1 VSAYRVVP
9 AVLALLLALG
19 ACGIRGSDVV
29 EAGEAA
35 AVPVGP
41 PPALRMTLFFVDGDG
56 RLLPVVRDGPGVQ
69 GRPDAT
75 PALPGEDSDPS
86 GGGVESLLDDKRAG
100 SSLKALV
107 ALLAGPTAAERAAG
121 LRTRLPGPE
130 HRQHELYVSDD
141 AIRRGEEDEPVFRV
155 RFTGPVTVLDPL
167 AVQQIVC
174 TTVYALHPTGRV
186 SVELTGPDGTL
197 PTRSCLSTDGG

>member
-1 VSAYRVVP
+1 MSAYRVVP

-69 GRPDAT
+69 VRPDPT
-75 PALPGEDSDPS
+75 PTHP
-86 GGGVESLLDDKRAG
+86 GGVESLLDDKREGAAG
-100 SSLKALV
+100 HPLKALV

-155 RFTGPVTVLDPL
+155 RFMGPVTVLDPL

-174 TTVYALHPTGRV
+174 TTVYALHPMGRV

-197 PTRSCLSTDGG
+197 PTRSCLSTDED